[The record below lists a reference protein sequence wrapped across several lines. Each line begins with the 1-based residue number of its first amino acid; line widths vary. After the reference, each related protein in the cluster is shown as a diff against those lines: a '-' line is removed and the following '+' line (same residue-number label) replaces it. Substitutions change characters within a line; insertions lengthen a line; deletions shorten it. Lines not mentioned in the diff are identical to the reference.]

1 LRDQDGMVEYF
12 GRVWKSSGRVWGLI
26 KE

>member
-26 KE
+26 EE